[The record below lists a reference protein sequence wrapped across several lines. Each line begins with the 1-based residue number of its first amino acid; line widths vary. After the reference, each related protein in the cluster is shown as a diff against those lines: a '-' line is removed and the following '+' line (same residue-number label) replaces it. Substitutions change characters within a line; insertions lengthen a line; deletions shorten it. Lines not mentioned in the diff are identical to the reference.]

1 MNDAGPAL
9 RAAHRLITGLV
20 DRGLAGVVVSPGSRN
35 APLMQAIREAGLPP
49 IVALDERAAAH
60 HALGMVLALGRPVA
74 VCCTSGTAAL
84 NPVSYT
90 HLRAHETS

>member
-1 MNDAGPAL
+1 MSDAGPAL
-9 RAAHRLITGLV
+9 RAARRLISGLV

-60 HALGMVLALGRPVA
+60 HALGMALALERPVA
-74 VCCTSGTAAL
+74 VCCTLSL
-84 NPVSYT
+84 I
-90 HLRAHETS
+90 HI